1 MCDEA
6 GTSLTAD
13 DGGVQARERPKVL
26 QSGGIVTRWRP
37 CRHPLTGPRR
47 RASPRPARGRRCPR
61 VRPLGG
67 SSRMR
72 HRVARHGP
80 PTASPRRGGP
90 EERHPRRHGGRRRP
104 RPERHHRGRDLDRGH
119 HRQAPG
125 TCRRQR
131 ADRLRHVRR
140 KLDRR
145 CVVHRRRRGHHSR
158 RARAP
163 GALLPQGRRR
173 PGVRRQDRRR
183 SPRGGGPGP
192 RWAHPARLARPHGV
206 RLLDTADAR
215 RHHVSRARRA
225 ADAVLRGML
234 GRAEIE
240 AARQRLKGAIYETPC
255 PYSQTLSE
263 ISGVRCFVKLENLQ
277 MTGSFKERGAANLLL
292 QLDPAERASG
302 VAAASAGNHGLAV
315 AFHAA
320 RLGIGA
326 VIVMPEWA
334 PLIKVTSA
342 RRYGAEVIL
351 SGANYDEAYGLARQ
365 IATERGLAFVHPFD
379 DERVV
384 AGQGTLGL
392 ELLEQ
397 CPDMDAVVVP
407 VGGGGLVGGVA
418 LAIKAV
424 RPGVRVI
431 GVQAEAL
438 DAMKQALATGTRTTL
453 PPAATIADGI
463 AVRQVGEITLALAM
477 HYVDDVVAVTEE
489 ELANAILLLLEIE
502 KTVVEGAGAAPLAA
516 LLNRQ
521 LGLEGRTVV
530 LVLSGGNIDVTMISR
545 IIERGLVK
553 DARLVRLSVILRD
566 QPGALARLAALVGEA
581 RANILHIE
589 HERAFSRAA
598 IGESR
603 VELTL
608 ETSGREQI
616 EIVKRRLIESGYR
629 VEERRA

>member
-1 MCDEA
+1 MLEP
-6 GTSLTAD
+6 AD
-13 DGGVQARERPKVL
+13 IA
-26 QSGGIVTRWRP
+26 
-37 CRHPLTGPRR
+37 
-47 RASPRPARGRRCPR
+47 
-61 VRPLGG
+61 
-67 SSRMR
+67 
-72 HRVARHGP
+72 
-80 PTASPRRGGP
+80 
-90 EERHPRRHGGRRRP
+90 
-104 RPERHHRGRDLDRGH
+104 
-119 HRQAPG
+119 
-125 TCRRQR
+125 
-131 ADRLRHVRR
+131 
-140 KLDRR
+140 
-145 CVVHRRRRGHHSR
+145 
-158 RARAP
+158 
-163 GALLPQGRRR
+163 
-173 PGVRRQDRRR
+173 
-183 SPRGGGPGP
+183 
-192 RWAHPARLARPHGV
+192 
-206 RLLDTADAR
+206 
-215 RHHVSRARRA
+215 
-225 ADAVLRGML
+225 
-234 GRAEIE
+234 
-240 AARQRLKGAIYETPC
+240 AARKRLEGAIYQTPC
-255 PYSQTLSE
+255 AFSQTLSE
-263 ISGVRCFVKLENLQ
+263 LSGVRCFVKLENLQ

-292 QLDPAERASG
+292 QLDPDGVSRG

-379 DERVV
+379 DARVV